1 MPNLDRLAPIHNQKD
16 DAPALPPALVLVV
29 GVAAASTSSIFIRF
43 AQSEAP
49 SLVIAAYRLS
59 LATLILLP
67 VMASRHRTDLRAMSF
82 RDIAISIGSGIFLA
96 IHFATWISSLEYT
109 NVASSVVL
117 VQTTPLFVT
126 MLAPILL
133 HERPTRTILIG
144 LSLTLLGSVVV
155 GASDICNYVGAF
167 RCPSLHEFFK
177 GSAVK
182 GDLLALAG
190 AFAAAGYLLLG
201 RVVRKRLA
209 LIPYITLTYGTAA
222 CFLIG
227 LMFLRGHQPF
237 GYSPI
242 TYLWFVLLAI
252 LPQLLAHSTYNWA
265 LRYLP
270 AAVVS
275 LTLLGEP
282 VGSTILAYIFLSEVP
297 TSLRLAGAV
306 MILIGLT
313 IVAKNPTNS
322 IPSTGTTSPRT

>member
-1 MPNLDRLAPIHNQKD
+1 MAPNHKQKHNT
-16 DAPALPPALVLVV
+16 PPFPPTIVLTV
-29 GVAAASTSSIFIRF
+29 GVVASSTASIFIRF

-49 SLVIAAYRLS
+49 SLVIAAYRLC

-67 VMASRHRTDLRAMSF
+67 VLLSRHRSDLRDMSRGDAAF
-82 RDIAISIGSGIFLA
+82 SIGSGIFLS

-109 NVASSVVL
+109 SVASSVVL
-117 VQTTPLFVT
+117 VQTAPLFVT
-126 MLAPILL
+126 LLAPILL
-133 HERPTRTILIG
+133 HERPTKIILIG
-144 LSLTLLGSVVV
+144 LCLTLLGSVVV
-155 GASDICNYVGAF
+155 GASDLCTYAEGF
-167 RCPSLHEFFK
+167 RCPSLHELFK
-177 GSAVK
+177 GPAVK

-190 AFAAAGYLLLG
+190 AFAAAGYLLIG

-222 CFLIG
+222 CVLIA

-242 TYLWFVLLAI
+242 TYIWFILLAL

-282 VGSTILAYIFLSEVP
+282 VGSTILAYFFLSEIP
-297 TSLRLAGAV
+297 TLLKLAGAV
-306 MILIGLT
+306 LILVGLS
-313 IVAKNPTNS
+313 IVALNPTIG
-322 IPSTGTTSPRT
+322 IPITETTEPDI